1 MTTKDQRLKK
11 TMDLLEISKNNSKK
25 NAPFYFKFLSML
37 SVVRGYNILAI
48 VVAQYLAAIFI
59 FSPQKSLRFVLT
71 DIYLY
76 FIILASACTIA
87 GGYIINNFYDKEKD
101 LINKP
106 HKAALDNFISQKTKL
121 QIYFLLNFIGFLF
134 GCLVSWRAALFFAVY
149 IFLLWFYSHKLKK
162 QPLTG
167 LFSAAILAL
176 LPFFAVF
183 VYYKNFSEVIFVH
196 ATFLFFILLIRE
208 LIKDLENIKGDI
220 ANNYLT
226 IPIKYDERFTK
237 MIITIF
243 LVLTASPIYFI
254 LKYPEIGNMKY
265 YFYFAGIV
273 LVIFGILLY
282 KANSKKDYII
292 LHNIIKLLIV
302 IGILSLMLVDTS
314 VILERVLEHL
324 K

>member
-1 MTTKDQRLKK
+1 
-11 TMDLLEISKNNSKK
+11 MDLLEIAKNNSKK

-134 GCLVSWRAALFFAVY
+134 GGLVSWRAALFFAVY

-167 LFSAAILAL
+167 LFSATILAL

-183 VYYKNFSEVIFVH
+183 IYYKNFSEVIFVH
-196 ATFLFFILLIRE
+196 ATFLFFILLIKE

-220 ANNYLT
+220 ANSYLT

-265 YFYFAGIV
+265 YFYFTGIV
-273 LVIFGILLY
+273 LVIFGTLLY
-282 KANSKKDYII
+282 KANTKKDYIM
-292 LHNIIKLLIV
+292 LHNIIKFIIV
-302 IGILSLMLVDTS
+302 VGVLSLMLVDTS
-314 VILERVLEHL
+314 IILDRVLEHL
-324 K
+324 N